1 MLSFETE
8 DRIAKFLLFISDN
21 HQSIDLLRR
30 ELNSQISFDPFCVYT
45 RLDRAYKGHI
55 DYMDLIFFF
64 KDHMI
69 YCSADEARSIIAWYD
84 SDGDSILSYGE
95 FIQMILADETRSVP
109 NEVFNCNCRD
119 IRGVTLPFAIENL
132 VLEVL
137 EKELRF
143 NRVVKDML
151 LDIRCRFDFT
161 PQGVFK
167 ALGGNV
173 IINKEGIRTFLI
185 RNKMNFIEK
194 DIDIIARKLDIEN
207 KRRINLKD
215 IEIIFNIFDSN
226 ATMYPSHTNSI
237 DMSVM
242 TNNATCNSSF
252 DKQPQEQKSIPP
264 PKNNTVNEST
274 NRSNINTI
282 SNGSPIKTWSSQH
295 SIINGLRERPFPP
308 VTSLSSLVVD
318 LLELIYHTEISLESL
333 KCSLALRN
341 DFNVDDAFIVFEH
354 HPSSTNE
361 LNELDISTGL
371 SALGIFPTASELKLL
386 IRRYSLLKTST
397 LNYGDF
403 FDMLVPFDKD
413 FRNIVERRP
422 PSPFVPKF
430 NRSDFFLGETKTL
443 LADLMEKAIVSEN
456 KIEVIRKRISKSFGV
471 DVREFIREIDEGKK
485 GYLSVDDLRKFVKE
499 KINTESSDKDAD
511 LLFIR
516 LDRDRDGK
524 VQYEDIIY
532 ESREYY
538 SY

>member
-1 MLSFETE
+1 
-8 DRIAKFLLFISDN
+8 
-21 HQSIDLLRR
+21 
-30 ELNSQISFDPFCVYT
+30 
-45 RLDRAYKGHI
+45 
-55 DYMDLIFFF
+55 
-64 KDHMI
+64 
-69 YCSADEARSIIAWYD
+69 
-84 SDGDSILSYGE
+84 
-95 FIQMILADETRSVP
+95 
-109 NEVFNCNCRD
+109 
-119 IRGVTLPFAIENL
+119 
-132 VLEVL
+132 
-137 EKELRF
+137 
-143 NRVVKDML
+143 
-151 LDIRCRFDFT
+151 
-161 PQGVFK
+161 
-167 ALGGNV
+167 
-173 IINKEGIRTFLI
+173 
-185 RNKMNFIEK
+185 MNFIEK

-308 VTSLSSLVVD
+308 VTSPSSLVVD

-456 KIEVIRKRISKSFGV
+456 KICKKSLCF
-471 DVREFIREIDEGKK
+471 
-485 GYLSVDDLRKFVKE
+485 S
-499 KINTESSDKDAD
+499 
-511 LLFIR
+511 
-516 LDRDRDGK
+516 
-524 VQYEDIIY
+524 
-532 ESREYY
+532 
-538 SY
+538 